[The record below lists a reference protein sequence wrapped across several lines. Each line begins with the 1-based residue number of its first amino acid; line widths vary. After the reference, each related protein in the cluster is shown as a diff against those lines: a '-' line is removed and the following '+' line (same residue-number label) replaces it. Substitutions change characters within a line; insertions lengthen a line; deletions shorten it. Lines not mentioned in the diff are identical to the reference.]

1 MNKNF
6 YIVYLFVFV
15 TGLYA
20 QPTIQPS
27 DLPAA
32 GDQWIDYGDYRQGV
46 HTLPSLGPNQTWDYS
61 KEFMVSDT
69 ALTKIVAPAAVPA
82 FLKPG
87 SFPNANLATYSVV
100 DSTAS
105 YFLKNNTGLYIDG
118 VYSATAGGIDKIDYS
133 PDALVIPVPFTY
145 NNTRNGTARLLILTK
160 VDTINAKLTIF
171 SNINVTA
178 PAYGSLKTPAGQYTN
193 TLLIKRRMENTD
205 SVYFDLFGNGSYFLV
220 NTSRDTSI
228 DFYWLRSGNTRL
240 QLMNLSTDA
249 LGTSSAGAQYAD
261 FSVTAVND
269 KVQESSHQEVY
280 PNPAASGSIISIR
293 IAEVNAHELS
303 ITDLNGKVIRKERV
317 SGFDKVL
324 FNTIGMMPG
333 YYMYMVTAQD
343 GSVLNNGRFVIQ

>member
-1 MNKNF
+1 MNKKF
-6 YIVYLFVFV
+6 YILYLFVWV

-32 GDQWIDYGDYRQGV
+32 GDQWTDYGDYRQGV
-46 HTLPSLGPNQTWDYS
+46 HTLPSLGPNQSWDYS

-69 ALTKIVAPAAVPA
+69 SSIKLIAPAGVPA

-118 VYSATAGGIDKIDYS
+118 VYSAAAGGIDKIDYS

-145 NNTRNGTARLLILTK
+145 NNTRNASARVLILTK
-160 VDTINAKLTIF
+160 FDTINAKLTIF

-178 PAYGSLKTPAGQYTN
+178 PAYGSLKTPAGQYAN
-193 TLLIKRRMENTD
+193 TLLIKRRLENTD

-220 NTSRDTSI
+220 NTSKDTSI

-249 LGTSSAGAQYAD
+249 LGTSSTGAQYAD

-269 KVQESSHQEVY
+269 GVQAFNQAEVY
-280 PNPAASGSIISIR
+280 PNPAAPGSIIRIR
-293 IAEVNAHELS
+293 LDVANAHELS
-303 ITDLNGKVIRKERV
+303 ISDFNGKVIRKERV
-317 SGFDKVL
+317 GGFDQVL
-324 FNTIGMMPG
+324 LNTYGMLPG
-333 YYMYMVTAQD
+333 YYTYLVTAQD
-343 GSVLNNGRFVIQ
+343 GSVLYNGRFVIQ